1 MWGIS
6 VYINTMTKLNPKNTL
21 KIQNFTKT
29 RSSQNQIVSINLPSP
44 QLGAQEL
51 FYNNHADVC
60 IYGGAAGSGKS
71 FALLLKAAKHLNTPG
86 YGSVIFRRTRPEIT
100 NEGGLWDESRSLY
113 KQIKNSV
120 AREYQLDWTFPNGT
134 AISFGHAQYEKDVED
149 KYPGS
154 QICHIG
160 FDELTKFTERQ
171 FWFLFSRN
179 RSACGV
185 TPRIDATCNPD
196 ADSWVAKMIDW
207 YIDPVTGY
215 PIEERSGV
223 VRYFY
228 RINGELHW
236 GDTEDELMHKFPDLA
251 EIAPPKSFSFIK
263 GTVYDNPALIET
275 NPQYLQNLLSLH
287 PVEMERLLKGNWKIK
302 YESGTIFNRNWFEV
316 VNGVPNGG
324 TTVAF
329 WDFAATAAS
338 VATNSTFYSVRTK
351 MKLHQG
357 IYYVLDCHW
366 EQVSAEEGDL
376 SVIKIAYQ
384 DGHDCKIRWELEGGS
399 AGKRYEVSLKRQLT
413 EFDARGVKPLGDKV
427 TRALPMALA
436 AKQGKVKLL
445 RGAWNDQFLAAVNEF
460 DGTKKPLTN
469 DIVDSADGAFSELGN
484 TTPRTTFVGGKIN
497 NPFA

>member
-1 MWGIS
+1 VGFFVHIKIM
-6 VYINTMTKLNPKNTL
+6 NKLNPKNII
-21 KIQNFTKT
+21 KVREATKT
-29 RSSQNQIVSINLPSP
+29 RSSRNQIVQIDLPDP
-44 QLGAQEL
+44 QPGAQEL
-51 FYNNHADVC
+51 FYDNYADVC

-71 FALLLKAAKHLNTPG
+71 YAMLLKAAKYLNVPG

-113 KQIKNSV
+113 KQIKNSI
-120 AREYQLDWTFPNGT
+120 AREYQLDWTFPNGS

-185 TPRIDATCNPD
+185 KPRIDATCNPD
-196 ADSWVAKMIDW
+196 ADSWVAKMISW
-207 YIDPVTGY
+207 YIDQNTGY
-215 PIEERSGV
+215 PIEERSGII
-223 VRYFY
+223 RYFY

-236 GDTEDELMHKFPDLA
+236 GDTEDELMDKFPDLA

-302 YESGTIFNRNWFEV
+302 YESGTIFNRQWFEI
-316 VNGVPNGG
+316 VNAVPSGG

-329 WDFAATAAS
+329 WDFAATAAD
-338 VATNSTFYSVRTK
+338 VATKSSFYSVRTK
-351 MKLHQG
+351 IKLHQG
-357 IYYVLDCHW
+357 TYYILDCHW

-376 SVIKIAYQ
+376 SVVKIAYQ
-384 DGHDCKIRWELEGGS
+384 DGPDCKIRWELEGGS
-399 AGKRYEVSLKRQLT
+399 AGKRYEVSLKRQLAQ
-413 EFDARGVKPLGDKV
+413 FDAKGIKPLGDKV
-427 TRALPMALA
+427 TRALPMAIA

-445 RGAWNDQFLAAVNEF
+445 RGAWNDQFLAAIHEF
-460 DGTKKPLTN
+460 DGSKKPLTN

-484 TTPRTTFVGGKIN
+484 SAPRSTFVGGKIN